1 LKKGQA
7 LSLIRNMD
15 EFIYGATGKRLKILV
30 RERNYILTAYRRRLL
45 KYNEVASQK
54 LPLGSGGLKV

>member
-1 LKKGQA
+1 
-7 LSLIRNMD
+7 MD